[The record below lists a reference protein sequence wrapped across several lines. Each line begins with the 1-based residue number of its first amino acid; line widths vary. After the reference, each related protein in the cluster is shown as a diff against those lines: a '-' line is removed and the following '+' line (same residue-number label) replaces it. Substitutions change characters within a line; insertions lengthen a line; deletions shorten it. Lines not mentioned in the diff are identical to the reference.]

1 MAGISQTELISEQ
14 EWDQLQH
21 YLDLSPRQAEIVR
34 EILHGKSDKQIAREL
49 DIALPTVRT
58 HLGRLF
64 QKYDLNDRV
73 ELILHVFASLWSHFE
88 AWGRAPL
95 GGKS

>member
-1 MAGISQTELISEQ
+1 MAGIVQTELISEQ
-14 EWDQLQH
+14 EWDQLQQ

-64 QKYDLNDRV
+64 QKFDLNDRV
-73 ELILHVFASLWSHFE
+73 ELILHVFASLRSHFE
-88 AWGRAPL
+88 EWSPVPV
-95 GGKS
+95 GG

>member
-1 MAGISQTELISEQ
+1 MELISEQ
-14 EWDQLQH
+14 EWSQLQH

-34 EILHGKSDKQIAREL
+34 QILHGKSDKQIAREL

-73 ELILHVFASLWSHFE
+73 ELVLHVFMSLREHFKE
-88 AWGRAPL
+88 WGRVPL
-95 GGKS
+95 GG